1 MEHLTFLVH
10 RVSSIDQYRIDQQ
23 PVRIEAEQREERE
36 GRDEKEVRGIRRR
49 VQIELR
55 WMMVDNEDDDF
66 GDRYD
71 VYNYTLKY
79 RITYLK

>member
-49 VQIELR
+49 V
-55 WMMVDNEDDDF
+55 
-66 GDRYD
+66 
-71 VYNYTLKY
+71 
-79 RITYLK
+79 